1 MTNITSESCVVT
13 KLDMELMKG
22 RDDFLRHIKRKGAP
36 VIDTI
41 QPKLDPRYL
50 YERAEDLKAF
60 ITQVENTLKMKML
73 F

>member
-22 RDDFLRHIKRKGAP
+22 REDFLRHIKRKGAP

-50 YERAEDLKAF
+50 YERAEDRHTGDTEV
-60 ITQVENTLKMKML
+60 IWTMKQ
-73 F
+73 